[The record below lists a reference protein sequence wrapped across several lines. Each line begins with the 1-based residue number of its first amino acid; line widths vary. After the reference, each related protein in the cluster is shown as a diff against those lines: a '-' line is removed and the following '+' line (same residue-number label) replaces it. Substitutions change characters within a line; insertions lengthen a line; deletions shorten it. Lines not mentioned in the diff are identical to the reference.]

1 MRLTWRDGLTTLLL
15 VVVGSTYYAYS
26 IGTEIAIINDT
37 RGALVVLGATGL
49 AMCIIG
55 GAAGYVGRNTY
66 SAFMS
71 ILGVAAL
78 ALFVIGLITN
88 AAWTVTWLAIDIAVM
103 WGLALVF
110 RIFEV
115 PQRRPTHA

>member
-15 VVVGSTYYAYS
+15 VVVGLTYYAYS
-26 IGTEIAIINDT
+26 IGTDIAIISDT

-55 GAAGYVGRNTY
+55 GASGYVGRNTY

-78 ALFVIGLITN
+78 ALFVIGLITT
-88 AAWTVTWLAIDIAVM
+88 AAWTVTWLAIDVAVM

-110 RIFEV
+110 RVFRV
-115 PQRRPTHA
+115 PQRRPIHA